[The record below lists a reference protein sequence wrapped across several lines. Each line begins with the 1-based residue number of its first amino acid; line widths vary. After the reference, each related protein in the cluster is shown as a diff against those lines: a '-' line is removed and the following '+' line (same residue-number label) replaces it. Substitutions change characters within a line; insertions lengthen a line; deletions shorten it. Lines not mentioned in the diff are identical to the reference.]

1 MGCMVLSSNLEPLT
15 TAHKKPPLVAAAQ
28 PWLIHLP
35 APPSLVDFEAPSYL
49 HQPDVLNVR
58 SVAEVSHLEGLAV
71 ITPTSAPRAVACPD
85 VVPSFITKGLTI
97 ACRSPNRV

>member
-1 MGCMVLSSNLEPLT
+1 MTSRLPASCLTARREGQGFSPALIIGGNLHQSDVLS
-15 TAHKKPPLVAAAQ
+15 VR
-28 PWLIHLP
+28 P
-35 APPSLVDFEAPSYL
+35 A
-49 HQPDVLNVR
+49 
-58 SVAEVSHLEGLAV
+58 AEVNHLEGLAV